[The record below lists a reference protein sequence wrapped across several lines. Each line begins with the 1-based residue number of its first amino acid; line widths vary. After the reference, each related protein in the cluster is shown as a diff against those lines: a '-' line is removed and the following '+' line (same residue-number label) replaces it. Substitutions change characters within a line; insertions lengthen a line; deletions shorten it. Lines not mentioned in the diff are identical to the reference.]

1 MENYRVRS
9 SRAIERLINLL
20 SISYSAMTLL
30 PYSDSSFSSYQSA
43 SAQETKYAIGQQI
56 QSFVILCS
64 FGEFL
69 KTVKN
74 SEKLLKMLETYIIS
88 AFHKVQ
94 KL

>member
-1 MENYRVRS
+1 
-9 SRAIERLINLL
+9 
-20 SISYSAMTLL
+20 MTLL
-30 PYSDSSFSSYQSA
+30 PYSDNSFLGYQSV

-56 QSFVILCS
+56 QSFIILCS

-74 SEKLLKMLETYIIS
+74 GERVLKMLKNYITS
-88 AFHKVQ
+88 AFNKVQ